1 LKANLGGS
9 SCNTRFFSH
18 LPMGALWPGIC
29 FNHGRKEKTIMSG
42 ETYNVIQGGQGV
54 PIKAWTKGVQLE
66 DQAKTQLLNVAQLP
80 FVFRWIAAMP
90 DVHWGI
96 GATVG
101 SVIPTKGAIIPAA
114 VGVDIGCGMMAVQT
128 SLNARDLPDNLHGIR
143 EAIEKAVP
151 HGRTNHGG
159 AGDRGAW
166 HEIPRENQEVWG
178 AGLKPRYD
186 AILAKHPKLD
196 RGNHANHLGTLGTG
210 NHFIEVCLDES
221 EIVWFMLHSGS
232 RGVGNRMG
240 SYFIELAKKDM
251 ERFFVTLP
259 DRDLAYFPEHTEH
272 FDDYVEAVEWAQD
285 FARSNRDLM
294 MQQIV
299 SAVRGSGLVPAFTAE
314 VKSIN
319 CHHNYVARESH
330 FGQNVLVTRKGAV
343 RAREGDMGIIPGSMG
358 ARSYIVRGKGNAE
371 SFHSC
376 SHGAG
381 RAMSR
386 HEAKKRFTIED
397 HIRMTDGVECRKDA
411 DVIDE
416 TPAAYKPIDAVMAAQ
431 ADLVEIVH
439 TLRQVVCVKG

>member
-1 LKANLGGS
+1 MADTAYNLI
-9 SCNTRFFSH
+9 T
-18 LPMGALWPGIC
+18 P
-29 FNHGRKEKTIMSG
+29 
-42 ETYNVIQGGQGV
+42 ETGV
-54 PIKAWTKGVQLE
+54 PIKAWTKGVALE
-66 DQAKTQLLNVAQLP
+66 DEARKQLLNAAQLP
-80 FVFRWIAAMP
+80 FVYKWIAAMP

-128 SLNARDLPDNLHGIR
+128 SLNARDLPDNLKNIR
-143 EAIEKAVP
+143 SAIEKAVP

-166 HEIPRENQEVWG
+166 HEIPQRNGEVWLG
-178 AGLKPRYD
+178 ELKSRYD

-221 EIVWFMLHSGS
+221 ETVWFMLHSGS

-240 SYFIELAKKDM
+240 NYFIDVARHDMKK
-251 ERFFVTLP
+251 FFVNLP
-259 DRDLAYFPEHTEH
+259 DIDLAYFPEHTEH
-272 FDDYVEAVEWAQD
+272 FDDYFEAVQWAQD
-285 FARSNRDLM
+285 YAQRNRQLM
-294 MQQIV
+294 MEQIV
-299 SAVRGSGLVPAFTAE
+299 GAVRNSAE
-314 VKSIN
+314 VPPFGAELKAIN

-330 FGQNVLVTRKGAV
+330 FGANVLVTRKGAV
-343 RAREGDMGIIPGSMG
+343 RAREGDLGIIPGSMG
-358 ARSYIVRGKGNAE
+358 ARSYIVRGKGNVE
-371 SFHSC
+371 SFCSC

-386 HEAKKRFTIED
+386 NEAKRRFTVAD
-397 HIRMTDGVECRKDA
+397 HIRLTEGVECRKDA
-411 DVIDE
+411 EVIDE

-431 ADLVEIVH
+431 ADLVEILH